1 MPNTEKKRELTRQ
14 IIIRVK
20 EVIADLTD
28 TEVIQRME
36 EAGEQTSLSTVRRIR
51 AEGSEDSGFNYN
63 LTVRPFAKVFLEL
76 SSKPVD
82 VEALDSEEDKDRA
95 ALDNMIQL
103 KNYQIDSLELQVEAL
118 QKQLAEAESSRQR
131 QVQHLKEQLISKDAV
146 LEDRKEVMKERR
158 DFILRLESE
167 KASLRKESS
176 LKSLII
182 GILVVVLLVALV
194 AAPF

>member
-1 MPNTEKKRELTRQ
+1 
-14 IIIRVK
+14 
-20 EVIADLTD
+20 
-28 TEVIQRME
+28 
-36 EAGEQTSLSTVRRIR
+36 
-51 AEGSEDSGFNYN
+51 
-63 LTVRPFAKVFLEL
+63 
-76 SSKPVD
+76 
-82 VEALDSEEDKDRA
+82 
-95 ALDNMIQL
+95 MIQL

-146 LEDRKEVMKERR
+146 LEDRKEFMKERR